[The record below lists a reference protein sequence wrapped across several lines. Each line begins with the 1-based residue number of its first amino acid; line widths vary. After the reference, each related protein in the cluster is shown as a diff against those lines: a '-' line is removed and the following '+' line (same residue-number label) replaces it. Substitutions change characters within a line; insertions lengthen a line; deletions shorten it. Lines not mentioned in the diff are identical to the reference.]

1 MANQIFKVKQQQFLN
16 LATAEEAEERFWEAV
31 QPQPLGE
38 ELVLL
43 EKAHG
48 RILACEVLARHNV
61 PYFDRSNFDGFALR
75 AEDTFG
81 AQETAPVLLKLNPEI
96 LASGVV
102 PQEDVAQGTATT
114 ISTGGVL
121 PRGADGVVMI
131 ENTFPLKKTA
141 SGENRIKVLK
151 PIVPNSGVSLA
162 GSDIGAGEVVLRI
175 GELLG
180 YRETGTLAAL
190 GEAKVKVW
198 KRPQVAVISTGD
210 ELIAPG
216 EKMEMGK
223 VYDSNSTVIAH
234 AVEELGC
241 EAVRFGI
248 VPDDEAQ
255 LEAVLRQALELD
267 FVLLS
272 GGTSKGEG
280 DLNYRV
286 FEKFND
292 PGVLVHGV
300 SLKPGK
306 PLCLAVLEGTP
317 AAILP
322 GFPTSSTFT
331 FSKFIAP
338 VLRKL
343 AGLAPERSVHVQAK
357 IPLRLNSDKGRTE
370 FNLVHLVRNEDGFS
384 AYSTGKGSGSITG
397 FARADGFMEI
407 SRNTEMLEAG
417 EETTIH
423 LLGASARPPD
433 LMIIGSHCVGLDFL
447 IGEMQKRGISCK
459 FLAVGSMGGVLAAQR
474 GECDLAGTHLLHE
487 TSDQYNRHL
496 LTAELHLHKGYRRSQ
511 GLLFRK
517 DDSRFSLIERN
528 FKETIQQL
536 MGDQN
541 VRMINRNLGSGTRV
555 LLDRLLSNQ
564 QPSGFFQEAKSHN
577 SVAAA
582 IAQKRADWGIAI
594 RSVAEDSGLGFSQM
608 QDEEY
613 DFIIPQKRL
622 NRPEVRQFINMLQE
636 PNIQT
641 QLNDLGLT
649 VSAPS

>member
-1 MANQIFKVKQQQFLN
+1 MKQQQFLN

-38 ELVLL
+38 ELVML
-43 EKAHG
+43 EDAHG
-48 RILACEVLARHNV
+48 RILACDIVARHNV

-81 AQETAPVLLKLNPEI
+81 AQETAPVLLTLNPEI
-96 LASGVV
+96 LACGVV
-102 PQEDVAQGTATT
+102 PQEDVAPGTATT

-131 ENTFPLKKTA
+131 ENTFPLKNA
-141 SGENRIKVLK
+141 EPAGNMIQVLK
-151 PIVPNSGVSLA
+151 PIVPNAGVSLA

-190 GEAKVKVW
+190 GEANVSVW
-198 KRPQVAVISTGD
+198 RRPKVAVISTGD

-216 EKMEMGK
+216 EQMEMGK

-248 VPDDEAQ
+248 VPDDETQ
-255 LEAVLRQALELD
+255 LETVLRNALALD

-286 FEKFND
+286 FEKFRN

-306 PLCLAVLEGTP
+306 PLCLAVLDGIP

-343 AGLAPERSVHVQAK
+343 AGLTPERSAHVQANV
-357 IPLRLNSDKGRTE
+357 PLRLNSDKGRTE

-384 AYSTGKGSGSITG
+384 AYSTGKDSGSITG

-407 SRNTEMLEAG
+407 PRTTEMLEAG

-423 LLGASARPPD
+423 LLGESTRPSD
-433 LMIIGSHCVGLDFL
+433 LIIIGSHCVGLDFL
-447 IGEMQKRGISCK
+447 LGEMQKRGVSCK
-459 FLAVGSMGGVLAAQR
+459 FLAVGSMGGILAAQR
-474 GECDLAGTHLLHE
+474 GECDLAGTHLLDVA
-487 TSDQYNRHL
+487 SNQYNSHL
-496 LTAELHLHKGYRRSQ
+496 LTAELALIKGYRRSQ

-517 DDSRFSLIERN
+517 DDSRFALVKQNIQ
-528 FKETIQQL
+528 ETIRQL
-536 MGDQN
+536 MENQN

-555 LLDRLLSNQ
+555 LLDRLLAGQ
-564 QPSGFFQEAKSHN
+564 RPSGFFQEAKSHN

-594 RSVAEDSGLGFSQM
+594 RSVAEDSGLDFFPM

-613 DFIIPQKRL
+613 DFIIPNKRL
-622 NRPEVRQFINMLQE
+622 NRPEVRQFINLLQE
-636 PNIQT
+636 ANIQS
-641 QLNDLGLT
+641 QLNKLGLST
-649 VSAPS
+649 DVPV

>member
-1 MANQIFKVKQQQFLN
+1 MKQQQFLN
-16 LATAEEAEERFWEAV
+16 LATAEEAEKIFWEAV

-38 ELVLL
+38 ELVML
-43 EKAHG
+43 EDAHG
-48 RILACEVLARHNV
+48 RILACDIVAQHNV

-81 AQETAPVLLKLNPEI
+81 AQETAPVLLTMNPEI
-96 LASGVV
+96 LACGVV
-102 PQEDVAQGTATT
+102 PQEDVAPGTATT

-131 ENTFPLKKTA
+131 ENTFPLKHA
-141 SGENRIKVLK
+141 EPAENMIQVLK
-151 PIVPNSGVSLA
+151 PIVPNAGVSLA

-175 GELLG
+175 GDLLG

-190 GEAKVKVW
+190 GEANVSVW
-198 KRPQVAVISTGD
+198 RRPKVAVISTGD

-216 EKMEMGK
+216 EQMEMGK

-255 LEAVLRQALELD
+255 LETVLRNALELD

-286 FEKFND
+286 FEKFRN

-306 PLCLAVLEGTP
+306 PLCLAVLDGIP

-343 AGLAPERSVHVQAK
+343 AGLTPERSAHVQAK
-357 IPLRLNSDKGRTE
+357 VPLRLNSDKGRTE
-370 FNLVHLVRNEDGFS
+370 FNLVHLVRNEDRFS

-407 SRNTEMLEAG
+407 PRNTEMLEAG
-417 EETTIH
+417 EDTTIH
-423 LLGASARPPD
+423 LLGESTRPSD

-447 IGEMQKRGISCK
+447 LGEMQKRGVSCK
-459 FLAVGSMGGVLAAQR
+459 FLTVGSMGGILAAQR
-474 GECDLAGTHLLHE
+474 GECDLAGTHLLDVA
-487 TSDQYNRHL
+487 SNQYNSHL
-496 LTAELHLHKGYRRSQ
+496 LTAELALIKGYRRSQ

-517 DDSRFSLIERN
+517 DDSRFALVKQNIQ
-528 FKETIQQL
+528 ETIRQL
-536 MGDQN
+536 MENQN

-555 LLDRLLSNQ
+555 LLDRLLAGQ
-564 QPSGFFQEAKSHN
+564 RPSGFFQEAKSHN

-582 IAQKRADWGIAI
+582 ITQKRADWGIAI
-594 RSVAEDSGLGFSQM
+594 RSVAEDSGLDFFPM

-613 DFIIPQKRL
+613 DFIIPNKRL
-622 NRPEVRQFINMLQE
+622 NRPEVRQFINLLQE
-636 PNIQT
+636 ANIQS
-641 QLNDLGLT
+641 QLNKLGLST
-649 VSAPS
+649 DVPV

>member
-1 MANQIFKVKQQQFLN
+1 MKQQQFLN

-38 ELVLL
+38 ELVML
-43 EKAHG
+43 EDAHG
-48 RILACEVLARHNV
+48 RILACDIVARHNV

-81 AQETAPVLLKLNPEI
+81 AQETAPVLLTLNPEI
-96 LASGVV
+96 LACGVV
-102 PQEDVAQGTATT
+102 PQEDIAPGTATT

-131 ENTFPLKKTA
+131 ENTFPFKNA
-141 SGENRIKVLK
+141 EPAENMIQVLK
-151 PIVPNSGVSLA
+151 PIVPNAGVSLA

-190 GEAKVKVW
+190 GEANVSVW
-198 KRPQVAVISTGD
+198 RRPKVAVISTGD

-216 EKMEMGK
+216 EQMEMGK

-255 LEAVLRQALELD
+255 LETVLRKALALD

-286 FEKFND
+286 FEKFRN

-306 PLCLAVLEGTP
+306 PLCLAVLDGIP

-343 AGLAPERSVHVQAK
+343 AGLTPERSAHVQANV
-357 IPLRLNSDKGRTE
+357 PLRLNSDKGRTE

-407 SRNTEMLEAG
+407 PRTTEMLEAG
-417 EETTIH
+417 EDTTIH
-423 LLGASARPPD
+423 LLGESTRPSD

-447 IGEMQKRGISCK
+447 LGEMQKRGVSCK
-459 FLAVGSMGGVLAAQR
+459 FLAVGSMGGILAAQR
-474 GECDLAGTHLLHE
+474 GECDLAGTHLLDE
-487 TSDQYNRHL
+487 ASNQYNSHL
-496 LTAELHLHKGYRRSQ
+496 LTVELALIKGYRRSQ

-517 DDSRFSLIERN
+517 DDSRFALVKQN
-528 FKETIQQL
+528 FQETIRQL
-536 MGDQN
+536 MEDQN

-555 LLDRLLSNQ
+555 LLDRLLAGQ
-564 QPSGFFQEAKSHN
+564 RPSGFFQEAKSHN

-582 IAQKRADWGIAI
+582 ITHKRADWGIAI
-594 RSVAEDSGLGFSQM
+594 RSVAEDSGLDFFPM

-613 DFIIPQKRL
+613 DFIIPNKRL
-622 NRPEVRQFINMLQE
+622 KRQEVRQFINLLQE
-636 PNIQT
+636 ANIQT
-641 QLNDLGLT
+641 QLNKLGLST
-649 VSAPS
+649 DAPV

>member
-1 MANQIFKVKQQQFLN
+1 MKQQQFLN

-31 QPQPLGE
+31 KPQPLGE
-38 ELVLL
+38 ELVML
-43 EKAHG
+43 EDAHG
-48 RILACEVLARHNV
+48 RILACDIVARHNV

-81 AQETAPVLLKLNPEI
+81 AQETAPILLTLNPEI
-96 LASGVV
+96 LACGVV
-102 PQEDVAQGTATT
+102 PQEDVAPGTATT

-131 ENTFPLKKTA
+131 ENTFPFKNA
-141 SGENRIKVLK
+141 EPAENMIQVLK
-151 PIVPNSGVSLA
+151 PIVPNAGVSLA

-190 GEAKVKVW
+190 GEANVSVW
-198 KRPQVAVISTGD
+198 RRPKVAVISTGD

-216 EKMEMGK
+216 EQMEMGK

-255 LEAVLRQALELD
+255 LETVLRKALALD

-286 FEKFND
+286 FEKFRN

-306 PLCLAVLEGTP
+306 PLCLAVLDGIP

-343 AGLAPERSVHVQAK
+343 AGLTPERSAHVQANV
-357 IPLRLNSDKGRTE
+357 PLRLNSDKGRTE

-407 SRNTEMLEAG
+407 PRTTEMLEAG
-417 EETTIH
+417 EDTTIH
-423 LLGASARPPD
+423 LLGESTRPSD

-447 IGEMQKRGISCK
+447 LGEMQKRGVSCK
-459 FLAVGSMGGVLAAQR
+459 FLAVGSMGGILAAQR
-474 GECDLAGTHLLHE
+474 GECDLAGTHLLDE
-487 TSDQYNRHL
+487 ASNQYNSHL
-496 LTAELHLHKGYRRSQ
+496 LTAELALIKGYRRSQ

-517 DDSRFSLIERN
+517 DDSRFALVKQN
-528 FKETIQQL
+528 FQETIRQL
-536 MGDQN
+536 MEDKN

-555 LLDRLLSNQ
+555 LLDRLLAGQ
-564 QPSGFFQEAKSHN
+564 RPSGFFQEAKSHN

-594 RSVAEDSGLGFSQM
+594 RSVAEDSGLDFFPM

-613 DFIIPQKRL
+613 DFIIPNKRL
-622 NRPEVRQFINMLQE
+622 NRPEVRQFINLLQE
-636 PNIQT
+636 ANIQT
-641 QLNDLGLT
+641 QLNKLGLST
-649 VSAPS
+649 DAPV

>member
-1 MANQIFKVKQQQFLN
+1 MKQQQFLN
-16 LATAEEAEERFWEAV
+16 LVTAEEAEERFWEAV

-38 ELVLL
+38 ELVML
-43 EKAHG
+43 EDAHG
-48 RILACEVLARHNV
+48 RILACDIVARHNV

-81 AQETAPVLLKLNPEI
+81 AQETAPVLLTLNPEI
-96 LASGVV
+96 LACGVV
-102 PQEDVAQGTATT
+102 PQEDVAPGTATT

-131 ENTFPLKKTA
+131 ENTFPLKHA
-141 SGENRIKVLK
+141 ESAENMIQVLK
-151 PIVPNSGVSLA
+151 PIVPNAGVSLA

-190 GEAKVKVW
+190 GEANVSVW
-198 KRPQVAVISTGD
+198 RRPKVAVISTGD

-216 EKMEMGK
+216 EQMEMGK

-248 VPDDEAQ
+248 IPDDEAQ
-255 LEAVLRQALELD
+255 LEIVLRNALELD

-286 FEKFND
+286 FEKFRN

-306 PLCLAVLEGTP
+306 PLCLAVLDGIP

-343 AGLAPERSVHVQAK
+343 AGLTPERSAHVQANV
-357 IPLRLNSDKGRTE
+357 PLRLNSDKGRTE

-407 SRNTEMLEAG
+407 PRTTEMLEAG
-417 EETTIH
+417 EDTTIH
-423 LLGASARPPD
+423 LLGESTRPSD

-447 IGEMQKRGISCK
+447 LGEMQKRGVSCK
-459 FLAVGSMGGVLAAQR
+459 FLAVGSMGGILAAQR
-474 GECDLAGTHLLHE
+474 GECDLAGTHLLDVA
-487 TSDQYNRHL
+487 SNQYNSHL
-496 LTAELHLHKGYRRSQ
+496 LTAELALIKGYRRSQ

-517 DDSRFSLIERN
+517 DDSRFALVKQNIQ
-528 FKETIQQL
+528 ETIRQL
-536 MGDQN
+536 MENQN

-555 LLDRLLSNQ
+555 LLDRLLAGQ
-564 QPSGFFQEAKSHN
+564 RPSGFFQEAKSHN

-594 RSVAEDSGLGFSQM
+594 RSVAEDSGLDFFPM

-613 DFIIPQKRL
+613 DFIIPNKRL
-622 NRPEVRQFINMLQE
+622 NRPEVRQFINLLQE
-636 PNIQT
+636 ANIQS
-641 QLNDLGLT
+641 QLNKLGLST
-649 VSAPS
+649 DVPV

>member
-1 MANQIFKVKQQQFLN
+1 MKQQQFLN

-38 ELVLL
+38 ELVML
-43 EKAHG
+43 EDAHG
-48 RILACEVLARHNV
+48 RILACDIVARHNV

-81 AQETAPVLLKLNPEI
+81 AQETAPILLTLNPEI
-96 LASGVV
+96 LACGVV
-102 PQEDVAQGTATT
+102 PQEDIAPGTATT

-131 ENTFPLKKTA
+131 ENTFPFKNA
-141 SGENRIKVLK
+141 EPAENMIQVLK
-151 PIVPNSGVSLA
+151 PIVPNAGVSLA

-190 GEAKVKVW
+190 GEANVSVW
-198 KRPQVAVISTGD
+198 RRPKVAVISTGD

-216 EKMEMGK
+216 EQMEMGK

-255 LEAVLRQALELD
+255 LETVLRKALALD

-286 FEKFND
+286 FEKFRN

-306 PLCLAVLEGTP
+306 PLCLAVLDGIP

-343 AGLAPERSVHVQAK
+343 AGLTPERSAHVQANV
-357 IPLRLNSDKGRTE
+357 PLRLNSDKGRTE

-407 SRNTEMLEAG
+407 PRTTEMLEAG
-417 EETTIH
+417 EDTTIH
-423 LLGASARPPD
+423 LLGESTRPSD

-447 IGEMQKRGISCK
+447 LGEMQKRGVSCK
-459 FLAVGSMGGVLAAQR
+459 FLAVGSMGGILAAQR
-474 GECDLAGTHLLHE
+474 GECDLAGTHLLDE
-487 TSDQYNRHL
+487 ASNQYNSHL
-496 LTAELHLHKGYRRSQ
+496 LTAELALIKGYRRSQ

-517 DDSRFSLIERN
+517 DDSRFALVKQN
-528 FKETIQQL
+528 FQETIRQL
-536 MGDQN
+536 MEDKN
-541 VRMINRNLGSGTRV
+541 VRMINRNLGSGTRI
-555 LLDRLLSNQ
+555 LLDRLLAGQ
-564 QPSGFFQEAKSHN
+564 RPSGFFQEAKSHN

-582 IAQKRADWGIAI
+582 ITHKRADWGIAI
-594 RSVAEDSGLGFSQM
+594 RSVAEDSGLDFFPM

-613 DFIIPQKRL
+613 DFIIPNKRL
-622 NRPEVRQFINMLQE
+622 KRQEVRQFINLLQE
-636 PNIQT
+636 ANIQT
-641 QLNDLGLT
+641 QLNKLGLST
-649 VSAPS
+649 DAPV

>member
-1 MANQIFKVKQQQFLN
+1 MKQQQFLN
-16 LATAEEAEERFWEAV
+16 LATAEEAEKRFWEAV

-38 ELVLL
+38 ELVML
-43 EKAHG
+43 EDAHG
-48 RILACEVLARHNV
+48 RILACDIVARHNV

-81 AQETAPVLLKLNPEI
+81 AQETAPVLLTLNPEI
-96 LASGVV
+96 LACGVV
-102 PQEDVAQGTATT
+102 PQEDVAPGTATT

-131 ENTFPLKKTA
+131 ENTFPLKHA
-141 SGENRIKVLK
+141 EPAENMIQVLK
-151 PIVPNSGVSLA
+151 PIVPNAGVSLA

-190 GEAKVKVW
+190 GEANVSVW
-198 KRPQVAVISTGD
+198 RRPKVAVISTGD

-216 EKMEMGK
+216 EQMEMGK

-255 LEAVLRQALELD
+255 LETVLRNALELD

-286 FEKFND
+286 FEKFRN

-306 PLCLAVLEGTP
+306 PLCLAVLDGIP

-322 GFPTSSTFT
+322 GFPTSSSFT

-343 AGLAPERSVHVQAK
+343 AGLTPERSAHVQANV
-357 IPLRLNSDKGRTE
+357 PLRLNSDKGRTE

-407 SRNTEMLEAG
+407 PRTTEMLEAG
-417 EETTIH
+417 EDTTIH
-423 LLGASARPPD
+423 LLGESTRPSD

-447 IGEMQKRGISCK
+447 LGEMQKRGVSCK
-459 FLAVGSMGGVLAAQR
+459 FLAVGSMGGILAAQR
-474 GECDLAGTHLLHE
+474 GECDLAGTHLLDVA
-487 TSDQYNRHL
+487 SNQYNSHL
-496 LTAELHLHKGYRRSQ
+496 LTAELALIKGYRRSQ

-517 DDSRFSLIERN
+517 DDSRFALVKQNIQ
-528 FKETIQQL
+528 ETIRQL
-536 MGDQN
+536 MENQN

-555 LLDRLLSNQ
+555 LLDRLLAGQ
-564 QPSGFFQEAKSHN
+564 RPSGFFQEAKSHN

-594 RSVAEDSGLGFSQM
+594 RSVAEDSGLDFFPM

-613 DFIIPQKRL
+613 DFIIPNKRL
-622 NRPEVRQFINMLQE
+622 NRPEVRQFINLLQE
-636 PNIQT
+636 ANIQS
-641 QLNDLGLT
+641 QLNKLGLST
-649 VSAPS
+649 DVLV

>member
-1 MANQIFKVKQQQFLN
+1 MKQQQFLN

-38 ELVLL
+38 ELVML
-43 EKAHG
+43 EDAHG
-48 RILACEVLARHNV
+48 RILACDIVARHNV

-81 AQETAPVLLKLNPEI
+81 AQETAPVLLTLNPEI
-96 LASGVV
+96 LACGVV
-102 PQEDVAQGTATT
+102 PQEDVAPGTATT

-131 ENTFPLKKTA
+131 ENTFPLKNA
-141 SGENRIKVLK
+141 EPAGNMIQVLK
-151 PIVPNSGVSLA
+151 PIVPNAGVSLA

-190 GEAKVKVW
+190 GEANVSVW
-198 KRPQVAVISTGD
+198 RRPKVAVISTGD

-216 EKMEMGK
+216 EQMEMGK

-255 LEAVLRQALELD
+255 LETVLQNALALD

-286 FEKFND
+286 FEKFRN

-306 PLCLAVLEGTP
+306 PLCLAVLDGIP

-343 AGLAPERSVHVQAK
+343 AGLTPERSAHVQANV
-357 IPLRLNSDKGRTE
+357 PLRLNSDKGRTE

-407 SRNTEMLEAG
+407 PRTTEMLEAG

-423 LLGASARPPD
+423 LLGESTRPSD
-433 LMIIGSHCVGLDFL
+433 LIIIGSHCVGLDFL
-447 IGEMQKRGISCK
+447 LGEMQKRGVSCK
-459 FLAVGSMGGVLAAQR
+459 FLAVGSMGGILAAQR
-474 GECDLAGTHLLHE
+474 GECDLAGTHLLDVA
-487 TSDQYNRHL
+487 SNQYNSHL
-496 LTAELHLHKGYRRSQ
+496 LTAELALIKGYRRSQ

-517 DDSRFSLIERN
+517 DDSRFALVKQNIQ
-528 FKETIQQL
+528 ETIRQL
-536 MGDQN
+536 MENQN

-555 LLDRLLSNQ
+555 LLDRLLAGQ
-564 QPSGFFQEAKSHN
+564 RPSGFFQEAKSHN

-594 RSVAEDSGLGFSQM
+594 RSVAEDSGLDFFPM

-613 DFIIPQKRL
+613 DFIIPNKRL
-622 NRPEVRQFINMLQE
+622 NRPEVRQFINLLQE
-636 PNIQT
+636 ANIQS
-641 QLNDLGLT
+641 QLNKLGLST
-649 VSAPS
+649 DVPV

>member
-1 MANQIFKVKQQQFLN
+1 MKQQQFLN

-38 ELVLL
+38 ELVML
-43 EKAHG
+43 EDAHG
-48 RILACEVLARHNV
+48 RILACDIVARHNV

-81 AQETAPVLLKLNPEI
+81 AQETAPVLLTLNPEI
-96 LASGVV
+96 LACGVV
-102 PQEDVAQGTATT
+102 PQEDVAPGTATT

-131 ENTFPLKKTA
+131 ENTFPLKNA
-141 SGENRIKVLK
+141 EPAGNMIQVLK
-151 PIVPNSGVSLA
+151 PIVPNAGVSLA

-190 GEAKVKVW
+190 GEANVSVW
-198 KRPQVAVISTGD
+198 RRPKVAVISTGD

-216 EKMEMGK
+216 EQMEMGK

-255 LEAVLRQALELD
+255 LETVLRNALALD

-286 FEKFND
+286 FEKFRS

-306 PLCLAVLEGTP
+306 PLCLAVLDGIP

-343 AGLAPERSVHVQAK
+343 AGLTPERSAHVQANV
-357 IPLRLNSDKGRTE
+357 PLRLNSDKGRTE

-407 SRNTEMLEAG
+407 PRTTEMLEAG

-423 LLGASARPPD
+423 LLGESTRPSD
-433 LMIIGSHCVGLDFL
+433 LIIIGSHCVGLDFL
-447 IGEMQKRGISCK
+447 LGEMQKRGVSCK
-459 FLAVGSMGGVLAAQR
+459 FLAVGSMGGILAAQR
-474 GECDLAGTHLLHE
+474 GECDLAGTHLLDVA
-487 TSDQYNRHL
+487 SNQYNSHL
-496 LTAELHLHKGYRRSQ
+496 LTAELALIKGYRRSQ

-517 DDSRFSLIERN
+517 DDSRFALVKQNIQ
-528 FKETIQQL
+528 ETIRQL
-536 MGDQN
+536 MENQN

-555 LLDRLLSNQ
+555 LLDRLLAGQ
-564 QPSGFFQEAKSHN
+564 RPSGFFQEAKSHN

-594 RSVAEDSGLGFSQM
+594 RSVAEDSGLDFFPM

-613 DFIIPQKRL
+613 DFIIPNKRL
-622 NRPEVRQFINMLQE
+622 NRPEVRQFINLLQE
-636 PNIQT
+636 ANIQS
-641 QLNDLGLT
+641 QLNKLGLST
-649 VSAPS
+649 DVPV

>member
-1 MANQIFKVKQQQFLN
+1 MKQQQFLN
-16 LATAEEAEERFWEAV
+16 LATAEEAEKIFWEAV

-38 ELVLL
+38 ELVML
-43 EKAHG
+43 EDAHG
-48 RILACEVLARHNV
+48 RILACDIVAQHNV

-81 AQETAPVLLKLNPEI
+81 AQETAPVLLTMNPEI
-96 LASGVV
+96 LACGVV
-102 PQEDVAQGTATT
+102 PQEDVAPGTATT

-131 ENTFPLKKTA
+131 ENTFPLKHA
-141 SGENRIKVLK
+141 EPAENMIQVLK
-151 PIVPNSGVSLA
+151 PIVPNAGVSLA

-175 GELLG
+175 GDLLG

-190 GEAKVKVW
+190 GEANVSVW
-198 KRPQVAVISTGD
+198 RRPKVAVISTGD

-216 EKMEMGK
+216 EQMEMGK

-255 LEAVLRQALELD
+255 LETVLRNALELD

-286 FEKFND
+286 FEKFRN

-306 PLCLAVLEGTP
+306 PLCLAVLDGIP

-343 AGLAPERSVHVQAK
+343 AGLTPERSAHVQANV
-357 IPLRLNSDKGRTE
+357 PLRLNSDKGRTE
-370 FNLVHLVRNEDGFS
+370 FNLVHLVRNEDRFS

-407 SRNTEMLEAG
+407 PRNTEMLEAG

-423 LLGASARPPD
+423 LLGESARPPD

-447 IGEMQKRGISCK
+447 LGEMQKRGVSCK

-474 GECDLAGTHLLHE
+474 GECDLAGTHLLDE
-487 TSDQYNRHL
+487 ASNQYNKHL
-496 LTAELHLHKGYRRSQ
+496 LTAELDLIKGYRRSQ

-517 DDSRFSLIERN
+517 DDSRFALIKQN
-528 FKETIQQL
+528 FEGTIRQL
-536 MGDQN
+536 MEDQN
-541 VRMINRNLGSGTRV
+541 VRMINRNLGSGTRI
-555 LLDRLLSNQ
+555 LLDRLLAGQ
-564 QPSGFFQEAKSHN
+564 RPSGFFQEAKSHN

-594 RSVAEDSGLGFSQM
+594 HSVAEDSGLDFFQM

-613 DFIIPQKRL
+613 DFIIPNKRL
-622 NRPEVRQFINMLQE
+622 KRPEVRQFLNLLQE
-636 PNIQT
+636 ANIQS
-641 QLNDLGLT
+641 QLNKLGLST
-649 VSAPS
+649 DVPV

>member
-1 MANQIFKVKQQQFLN
+1 MKQQQFLN
-16 LATAEEAEERFWEAV
+16 LVSAEEAEDRFWKAV

-38 ELVLL
+38 EMVLL
-43 EKAHG
+43 DDAHG
-48 RILACEVLARHNV
+48 RILAGDVVARHNV

-96 LASGVV
+96 LACGVV
-102 PQEDVAQGTATT
+102 PQQDVAPGTATT

-121 PRGADGVVMI
+121 PRGADGVMMI
-131 ENTFPLKKTA
+131 ENTFPA
-141 SGENRIKVLK
+141 NNAESGTNMIQVLK
-151 PIVPNSGVSLA
+151 PIAPNAGVSLA

-175 GELLG
+175 GEHLG

-190 GEAKVKVW
+190 GEAEVKVW
-198 KRPQVAVISTGD
+198 KRPKVAVISTGN

-216 EKMEMGK
+216 EQMEMGK

-241 EAVRFGI
+241 EAIRFGI
-248 VPDDEAQ
+248 VPDEEAQ
-255 LEAVLRQALELD
+255 LESVLRIALALD

-286 FEKFND
+286 FEKFRN
-292 PGVLVHGV
+292 PGILVHGV

-306 PLCLAVLEGTP
+306 PLCLAVLEDTP

-338 VLRKL
+338 ILRKL
-343 AGLAPERSVHVQAK
+343 AGLAPERSSQVKAK
-357 IPLRLNSDKGRTE
+357 VPLRLNSDKGRTE

-407 SRNTEMLEAG
+407 PRNTEMLEAG

-423 LLGASARPPD
+423 LLGESARPPD

-447 IGEMQKRGISCK
+447 IGEMQKLGVSCK
-459 FLAVGSMGGVLAAQR
+459 FLAVGSLGGVLAAQR
-474 GECDLAGTHLLHE
+474 GECDLAGTHLLDE
-487 TSDQYNRHL
+487 ASNQYNRHL
-496 LTAELHLHKGYRRSQ
+496 LTPELDLIKGYRRSQ

-517 DDSRFSLIERN
+517 DDSRFALVKQN
-528 FKETIQQL
+528 FEETIRQL
-536 MGDQN
+536 MEDKN

-555 LLDRLLSNQ
+555 LLDRLLLEQ
-564 QPSGFFQEAKSHN
+564 RPSGFFQEAKSHN

-594 RSVAEDSGLGFSQM
+594 HSVAEDSGLAFFPM

-622 NRPEVRQFINMLQE
+622 KRTEVRQFLNLLQQ
-636 PNIQT
+636 PNIQL
-641 QLNDLGLT
+641 QLNKLGLT
-649 VSAPS
+649 VDALNKKS

>member
-1 MANQIFKVKQQQFLN
+1 MKQQQFLN
-16 LATAEEAEERFWEAV
+16 LASAEEAEERFWKAV

-43 EKAHG
+43 ENAHG
-48 RILACEVLARHNV
+48 RILACDVLARHNV
-61 PYFDRSNFDGFALR
+61 PYFDRSNFDGIALR

-81 AQETAPVLLKLNPEI
+81 AQETAPVLLTLNPEI
-96 LASGVV
+96 LSCGVV
-102 PQEDVAQGTATT
+102 PQEELAPGTATT

-121 PRGADGVVMI
+121 PRGADGIVMI
-131 ENTFPLKKTA
+131 ENTFPDEKTD
-141 SGENRIKVLK
+141 SGKNLIQVLK
-151 PIVPNSGVSLA
+151 PIVPNAGVSLA

-175 GELLG
+175 GDRLG

-190 GEAKVKVW
+190 GEAKVSVW
-198 KRPQVAVISTGD
+198 RRPKVAVISTGD

-216 EKMEMGK
+216 EQMEMGK

-241 EAVRFGI
+241 EPIRFGI
-248 VPDDEAQ
+248 VPDDETQ

-280 DLNYRV
+280 DLNYHV
-286 FEKFND
+286 FEKFHN

-322 GFPTSSTFT
+322 GFPTSATFT

-338 VLRKL
+338 VLRAM
-343 AGLAPERSVHVQAK
+343 AGLAPERGAQVQAK

-370 FNLVHLVRNEDGFS
+370 FNLVHLLRNEDGFS

-407 SRNTEMLEAG
+407 PRNTEMLEAG

-423 LLGASARPPD
+423 LLGESARPPD

-447 IGEMQKRGISCK
+447 IGEMQKRGVSCK

-474 GECDLAGTHLLHE
+474 GECDLAGTHLLDE
-487 TSDQYNRHL
+487 DSNQYNRHL
-496 LTAELHLHKGYRRSQ
+496 LTPELHLHKGYRRSQ

-517 DDSRFSLIERN
+517 DDSRFAVVEQN
-528 FKETIQQL
+528 FEEAIPQIIDDPEL
-536 MGDQN
+536 
-541 VRMINRNLGSGTRV
+541 RIINRNRGSGTRV
-555 LLDRLLSNQ
+555 LLDRLLADQ
-564 QPSGFFQEAKSHN
+564 RPLGFFQEAKSHN

-594 RSVAEDSGLGFSQM
+594 RSVAEDSGLAFFPL

-613 DFIIPQKRL
+613 DFIIPNKRL
-622 NRPEVRQFINMLQE
+622 KRPEVTLFLNLLQE

-641 QLNDLGLT
+641 ELNKLGLT
-649 VSAPS
+649 VDAPNKKN

>member
-1 MANQIFKVKQQQFLN
+1 MKQQQFLN

-38 ELVLL
+38 ELVML
-43 EKAHG
+43 EDAHG
-48 RILACEVLARHNV
+48 RILACDIVARHNV

-81 AQETAPVLLKLNPEI
+81 AQETAPVLLTLNPEI
-96 LASGVV
+96 LACGVV
-102 PQEDVAQGTATT
+102 PQEDVAPGTATT

-131 ENTFPLKKTA
+131 ENTFPLKNA
-141 SGENRIKVLK
+141 EPAENMIQVLK
-151 PIVPNSGVSLA
+151 PIVPNAGVSLA

-190 GEAKVKVW
+190 GEANVSVW
-198 KRPQVAVISTGD
+198 RRPKVAVISTGD

-216 EKMEMGK
+216 EQMEMGK

-255 LEAVLRQALELD
+255 LETVLRNALALD

-286 FEKFND
+286 FEKFRS

-306 PLCLAVLEGTP
+306 PLCLAVLDGIP

-343 AGLAPERSVHVQAK
+343 AGLTPERSAHVQANV
-357 IPLRLNSDKGRTE
+357 PLRLNSDKGRTE

-407 SRNTEMLEAG
+407 PRTTEMLEAG

-423 LLGASARPPD
+423 LLGESTRPSD
-433 LMIIGSHCVGLDFL
+433 LIIIGSHCVGLDFL
-447 IGEMQKRGISCK
+447 LGEMQKRGVSCK
-459 FLAVGSMGGVLAAQR
+459 FLAVGSMGGILAAQR
-474 GECDLAGTHLLHE
+474 GECDLAGTHLLDVA
-487 TSDQYNRHL
+487 SNQYNSHL
-496 LTAELHLHKGYRRSQ
+496 LTAELALIKGYRRSQ

-517 DDSRFSLIERN
+517 DDSRFALVKQNIQ
-528 FKETIQQL
+528 ETIRQL
-536 MGDQN
+536 MENQN

-555 LLDRLLSNQ
+555 LLDRLLAGQ
-564 QPSGFFQEAKSHN
+564 RPSGFFQEAKSHN

-594 RSVAEDSGLGFSQM
+594 RSVAEDSGLDFFPM

-613 DFIIPQKRL
+613 DFIIPNKRL
-622 NRPEVRQFINMLQE
+622 NRPEVRQFINLLKE
-636 PNIQT
+636 ANIQS
-641 QLNDLGLT
+641 QLNKLGLST
-649 VSAPS
+649 DVPV

>member
-1 MANQIFKVKQQQFLN
+1 MKQQQFLN
-16 LATAEEAEERFWEAV
+16 LVTAEEAEERFWEAV
-31 QPQPLGE
+31 QPQPLGY
-38 ELVLL
+38 ELVML
-43 EKAHG
+43 EDAHG
-48 RILACEVLARHNV
+48 RILACDIVARHNV

-75 AEDTFG
+75 VEDTFG
-81 AQETAPVLLKLNPEI
+81 AQETAPVLLTLNPEI
-96 LASGVV
+96 LACGVV
-102 PQEDVAQGTATT
+102 PQEDVTPGTATT

-131 ENTFPLKKTA
+131 ENTFPLKNA
-141 SGENRIKVLK
+141 EPAENMIQVLK
-151 PIVPNSGVSLA
+151 PIVPNAGVSLA

-190 GEAKVKVW
+190 GEANVSVW
-198 KRPQVAVISTGD
+198 RRPKVAVISTGD

-216 EKMEMGK
+216 EQMEMGK

-255 LEAVLRQALELD
+255 LETVLRNALELD

-286 FEKFND
+286 FEKFHN

-306 PLCLAVLEGTP
+306 PLCLAVLDGIP

-343 AGLAPERSVHVQAK
+343 AGLTPERSAHVQANV
-357 IPLRLNSDKGRTE
+357 PLRLNSDKGRTE

-407 SRNTEMLEAG
+407 PRTTEMLEAG
-417 EETTIH
+417 EDTTIH
-423 LLGASARPPD
+423 LLGESTRPSD
-433 LMIIGSHCVGLDFL
+433 LIIIGSHCVGLDFL
-447 IGEMQKRGISCK
+447 LGEMQKRGVSCK
-459 FLAVGSMGGVLAAQR
+459 FLAVGSMGGILAAQR
-474 GECDLAGTHLLHE
+474 GECDLAGTHLLDVA
-487 TSDQYNRHL
+487 SNQYNSHL
-496 LTAELHLHKGYRRSQ
+496 LTAELALIKGYRRSQ

-517 DDSRFSLIERN
+517 DDSRFALVKQNIQ
-528 FKETIQQL
+528 ETIRQL
-536 MGDQN
+536 MENQN

-555 LLDRLLSNQ
+555 LLDRLLAGQ
-564 QPSGFFQEAKSHN
+564 RPSGFFQEAKSHN

-582 IAQKRADWGIAI
+582 IAQKRADWGVAI
-594 RSVAEDSGLGFSQM
+594 RSVAEDSGLDFFPM
-608 QDEEY
+608 QYEEY
-613 DFIIPQKRL
+613 DFIIPNKRL
-622 NRPEVRQFINMLQE
+622 NRPEVRQFINLLQE
-636 PNIQT
+636 ANIQS
-641 QLNDLGLT
+641 QLNKLGLST
-649 VSAPS
+649 DVPV

>member
-1 MANQIFKVKQQQFLN
+1 MKQQQFLN

-31 QPQPLGE
+31 KPQPLGE
-38 ELVLL
+38 ELVML
-43 EKAHG
+43 EDAHG
-48 RILACEVLARHNV
+48 RILACDIVARHNV

-81 AQETAPVLLKLNPEI
+81 AQETAPILLTLNPEI
-96 LASGVV
+96 LACGVV
-102 PQEDVAQGTATT
+102 PQEDVAPGTATT

-131 ENTFPLKKTA
+131 ENTFPFKNA
-141 SGENRIKVLK
+141 EPAENMIQVLK
-151 PIVPNSGVSLA
+151 PIVPNAGVSLA

-190 GEAKVKVW
+190 GEANVSVW
-198 KRPQVAVISTGD
+198 RRPKVAVISTGD

-216 EKMEMGK
+216 EQMEMGK

-255 LEAVLRQALELD
+255 LETVLRKALALD

-286 FEKFND
+286 FEKFRN

-306 PLCLAVLEGTP
+306 PLCLAVLDGIP

-343 AGLAPERSVHVQAK
+343 AGLTPERSAHVQANV
-357 IPLRLNSDKGRTE
+357 PLRLNSDKGRTE

-407 SRNTEMLEAG
+407 PRTTEMLEAG
-417 EETTIH
+417 EDTTIH
-423 LLGASARPPD
+423 LLGESTRPSD

-447 IGEMQKRGISCK
+447 LGEMQKRGVSCK
-459 FLAVGSMGGVLAAQR
+459 FLAVGSMGGILAAQR
-474 GECDLAGTHLLHE
+474 GECDLAGTHLLDVA
-487 TSDQYNRHL
+487 SNQYNSHL
-496 LTAELHLHKGYRRSQ
+496 LTEELALIKGYRRSQ

-517 DDSRFSLIERN
+517 DDSRFALVKQN
-528 FKETIQQL
+528 FQETIRQL
-536 MGDQN
+536 MEDQN

-555 LLDRLLSNQ
+555 LLDRLLAGQ
-564 QPSGFFQEAKSHN
+564 RPSGFFQEAKSHN

-582 IAQKRADWGIAI
+582 ITHKRADWGIAI
-594 RSVAEDSGLGFSQM
+594 RSVAEDSGLDFFPM

-613 DFIIPQKRL
+613 DFIIPNKRL
-622 NRPEVRQFINMLQE
+622 KRQEVRQFINLLQE
-636 PNIQT
+636 ANIQT
-641 QLNDLGLT
+641 QLNKLGLST
-649 VSAPS
+649 DAPV

>member
-1 MANQIFKVKQQQFLN
+1 MKQQQFLN

-31 QPQPLGE
+31 KPQPLGE
-38 ELVLL
+38 ELVML
-43 EKAHG
+43 EDAHG
-48 RILACEVLARHNV
+48 RILACDIVARHNV

-81 AQETAPVLLKLNPEI
+81 AQETAPILLTLNPEI
-96 LASGVV
+96 LACGVV
-102 PQEDVAQGTATT
+102 PQEDVAPGTATT

-131 ENTFPLKKTA
+131 ENTFPFKNA
-141 SGENRIKVLK
+141 EPAENMIQVLK
-151 PIVPNSGVSLA
+151 PIVPNAGVSLA

-190 GEAKVKVW
+190 GEANVSVW
-198 KRPQVAVISTGD
+198 RRPKVAVISTGD

-216 EKMEMGK
+216 EQMEMGK

-255 LEAVLRQALELD
+255 LETVLRKALALD

-286 FEKFND
+286 FEKFRN

-306 PLCLAVLEGTP
+306 PLCLAVLDGIP

-343 AGLAPERSVHVQAK
+343 AGLTPERSAHVQANV
-357 IPLRLNSDKGRTE
+357 PLRLNSDKGRTE

-407 SRNTEMLEAG
+407 PRTTEMLEAG
-417 EETTIH
+417 EDTTIH
-423 LLGASARPPD
+423 LLGESTRPSD

-447 IGEMQKRGISCK
+447 LGEMQKRGVSCK
-459 FLAVGSMGGVLAAQR
+459 FLAVGSMGGILAAQR
-474 GECDLAGTHLLHE
+474 GECDLAGTHLLDE
-487 TSDQYNRHL
+487 ASNQYNSHL
-496 LTAELHLHKGYRRSQ
+496 LTVELALIKGYRRSQ

-517 DDSRFSLIERN
+517 DDSRFALVKQN
-528 FKETIQQL
+528 FQETIRQL
-536 MGDQN
+536 MEDKN
-541 VRMINRNLGSGTRV
+541 VRMINRNLGSGTRI
-555 LLDRLLSNQ
+555 LLDRLLAGQ
-564 QPSGFFQEAKSHN
+564 RPSGFFQEAKSHN

-582 IAQKRADWGIAI
+582 ITHKRADWGIAI
-594 RSVAEDSGLGFSQM
+594 RSVAEDSGLDFFPM

-613 DFIIPQKRL
+613 DFIIPNKRL
-622 NRPEVRQFINMLQE
+622 KRQEVRQFINLLQE
-636 PNIQT
+636 ANIQT
-641 QLNDLGLT
+641 QLNKLGLST
-649 VSAPS
+649 DAPV

>member
-1 MANQIFKVKQQQFLN
+1 MKQHQFLN
-16 LATAEEAEERFWEAV
+16 LVTAEEAEERFWEAV
-31 QPQPLGE
+31 QPQPLGD
-38 ELVLL
+38 ELVML
-43 EKAHG
+43 EDAHG
-48 RILACEVLARHNV
+48 RILACDIVARHNV

-81 AQETAPVLLKLNPEI
+81 AQETAPVLLTLNPEI
-96 LASGVV
+96 LACGLV
-102 PQEDVAQGTATT
+102 PQEDVAPGTATT

-131 ENTFPLKKTA
+131 ENTFPLKHA
-141 SGENRIKVLK
+141 ESAENMIQVLK
-151 PIVPNSGVSLA
+151 PIVPNAGVSLA

-190 GEAKVKVW
+190 GEANVSVW
-198 KRPQVAVISTGD
+198 RRPKVAVISTGD

-216 EKMEMGK
+216 EQIEMGK

-255 LEAVLRQALELD
+255 LETVLRNALALD

-286 FEKFND
+286 FEKFRN

-306 PLCLAVLEGTP
+306 PLCLAVLDGIP

-343 AGLAPERSVHVQAK
+343 AGLTPERSAHVQANV
-357 IPLRLNSDKGRTE
+357 PLRLNSDKGRTE
-370 FNLVHLVRNEDGFS
+370 FNLVHLVRNENGFS

-407 SRNTEMLEAG
+407 PRTTEMLEAG
-417 EETTIH
+417 EDTTIH
-423 LLGASARPPD
+423 LLGESTRPSD

-447 IGEMQKRGISCK
+447 LGEMQKRGVSCK
-459 FLAVGSMGGVLAAQR
+459 FLAVGSMGGILAAQR
-474 GECDLAGTHLLHE
+474 GECDLAGTHLLDVA
-487 TSDQYNRHL
+487 SNQYNSHL
-496 LTAELHLHKGYRRSQ
+496 LTAELALIKGYRRSQ

-517 DDSRFSLIERN
+517 DDSRFALVKQNIQ
-528 FKETIQQL
+528 ETIRQL
-536 MGDQN
+536 MENQN

-555 LLDRLLSNQ
+555 LLDRLLAGQ
-564 QPSGFFQEAKSHN
+564 RPSGFFQEAKSHN

-594 RSVAEDSGLGFSQM
+594 RSVAEDSGLDFFPM

-613 DFIIPQKRL
+613 DFIIPNKRL
-622 NRPEVRQFINMLQE
+622 NRPEVRQFINLLQE
-636 PNIQT
+636 ANIQS
-641 QLNDLGLT
+641 QLNKLGLST
-649 VSAPS
+649 DVPVKKS

>member
-1 MANQIFKVKQQQFLN
+1 MKQQQFLN

-38 ELVLL
+38 ELVML
-43 EKAHG
+43 EDAHG
-48 RILACEVLARHNV
+48 RILACDIVARHNV

-81 AQETAPVLLKLNPEI
+81 AQETAPILLTLNPEI
-96 LASGVV
+96 LACGVV
-102 PQEDVAQGTATT
+102 PQEDVAPGTATT

-131 ENTFPLKKTA
+131 ENTFPFKNA
-141 SGENRIKVLK
+141 EPAENMIQVLK
-151 PIVPNSGVSLA
+151 PIVPNAGVSLA

-190 GEAKVKVW
+190 GEANVSVW
-198 KRPQVAVISTGD
+198 RRPKVAVISTGD

-216 EKMEMGK
+216 EQMEMGK

-255 LEAVLRQALELD
+255 LETVLRKALALD

-286 FEKFND
+286 FEKFRN

-306 PLCLAVLEGTP
+306 PLCLAVLDGIP

-343 AGLAPERSVHVQAK
+343 AGLTPERSAHVQANV
-357 IPLRLNSDKGRTE
+357 PLRLNSDKGRTE

-407 SRNTEMLEAG
+407 PRTTEMLEAG
-417 EETTIH
+417 EDTTIH
-423 LLGASARPPD
+423 LLGESTRPSD

-447 IGEMQKRGISCK
+447 LGEMQKRGVSCK
-459 FLAVGSMGGVLAAQR
+459 FLAVGSMGGILAAQR
-474 GECDLAGTHLLHE
+474 GECDLAGTHLLDVA
-487 TSDQYNRHL
+487 SNQYNSHL
-496 LTAELHLHKGYRRSQ
+496 LTVELALIKGYRRSQ

-517 DDSRFSLIERN
+517 DDSRFALVKQN
-528 FKETIQQL
+528 FQETIRQL
-536 MGDQN
+536 MEDQN

-555 LLDRLLSNQ
+555 LLDRLLAGQ
-564 QPSGFFQEAKSHN
+564 RPSGFFQEAKSHN

-582 IAQKRADWGIAI
+582 ITHKRADWGIAI
-594 RSVAEDSGLGFSQM
+594 RSVAEDSGLDFFPM

-613 DFIIPQKRL
+613 DFIIPNKRL
-622 NRPEVRQFINMLQE
+622 KRQEVRQFINLLQE
-636 PNIQT
+636 ANIQT
-641 QLNDLGLT
+641 QLNKLGLST
-649 VSAPS
+649 DAPV

>member
-1 MANQIFKVKQQQFLN
+1 MKQQQFLN

-38 ELVLL
+38 ELVML
-43 EKAHG
+43 EDAHG
-48 RILACEVLARHNV
+48 RILACDIVARHNV

-81 AQETAPVLLKLNPEI
+81 AQETAPVLLTLNPEI
-96 LASGVV
+96 LACGVV
-102 PQEDVAQGTATT
+102 PQEDVAPGTATT

-131 ENTFPLKKTA
+131 ENTFPLKNA
-141 SGENRIKVLK
+141 EPAGNMIQVLK
-151 PIVPNSGVSLA
+151 PIVPNAGVSLA

-190 GEAKVKVW
+190 GEANVSVW
-198 KRPQVAVISTGD
+198 RRPKVAVISTGD

-216 EKMEMGK
+216 EQMEMGK

-255 LEAVLRQALELD
+255 LETVLRNALALD

-286 FEKFND
+286 FEKFRN

-306 PLCLAVLEGTP
+306 PLCLAVLDGIP

-343 AGLAPERSVHVQAK
+343 AGLTPERSAHVQANV
-357 IPLRLNSDKGRTE
+357 PLRLNSDKGRTE

-407 SRNTEMLEAG
+407 PRTTEMLEAG

-423 LLGASARPPD
+423 LLGESTRPSD
-433 LMIIGSHCVGLDFL
+433 LIIIGSHCVGLDFL
-447 IGEMQKRGISCK
+447 LGEMQKRGVSCK
-459 FLAVGSMGGVLAAQR
+459 FLAVGSMGGILAAQR
-474 GECDLAGTHLLHE
+474 GECDLAGTHLLDVA
-487 TSDQYNRHL
+487 SNQYNSHL
-496 LTAELHLHKGYRRSQ
+496 LTAELALIKGYRRSQ

-517 DDSRFSLIERN
+517 DDSRFALVKQNIQ
-528 FKETIQQL
+528 ETIRQL
-536 MGDQN
+536 MENQN

-555 LLDRLLSNQ
+555 LLDRLLAGQ
-564 QPSGFFQEAKSHN
+564 RPSGFFQEAKSHN

-594 RSVAEDSGLGFSQM
+594 RSVAEDSGLDFFPM

-613 DFIIPQKRL
+613 DFIIPNKRL
-622 NRPEVRQFINMLQE
+622 NRPEVRQFINLLQE
-636 PNIQT
+636 ANIQS
-641 QLNDLGLT
+641 QLNKLGLST
-649 VSAPS
+649 DVPV

>member
-1 MANQIFKVKQQQFLN
+1 MKQQQFLN

-38 ELVLL
+38 ELVML
-43 EKAHG
+43 EDAHG
-48 RILACEVLARHNV
+48 RILACDIVARHNV

-81 AQETAPVLLKLNPEI
+81 AQETAPILLTLNPEI
-96 LASGVV
+96 LACGVV
-102 PQEDVAQGTATT
+102 PQEDVAPGTATT

-131 ENTFPLKKTA
+131 ENTFPFKNA
-141 SGENRIKVLK
+141 EPAENMIQVLK
-151 PIVPNSGVSLA
+151 PIVPNTGVSLA

-190 GEAKVKVW
+190 GEANVSVW
-198 KRPQVAVISTGD
+198 RRPKVAVISTGD

-216 EKMEMGK
+216 EQMEMGK

-255 LEAVLRQALELD
+255 LETVLRKALALD

-286 FEKFND
+286 FEKFRN

-306 PLCLAVLEGTP
+306 PLCLAVLDGIP

-343 AGLAPERSVHVQAK
+343 AGLTPERSAHVQANV
-357 IPLRLNSDKGRTE
+357 PLRLNSDKGRTE

-407 SRNTEMLEAG
+407 PRTTEMLEAG
-417 EETTIH
+417 EDTTIH
-423 LLGASARPPD
+423 LLGESTRPSD

-447 IGEMQKRGISCK
+447 LGEMQKRGVSCK
-459 FLAVGSMGGVLAAQR
+459 FLAVGSMGGILAAQR
-474 GECDLAGTHLLHE
+474 GECDLAGTHLLDE
-487 TSDQYNRHL
+487 ASNQYNSHL
-496 LTAELHLHKGYRRSQ
+496 LTAELALIKGYRRSQ

-517 DDSRFSLIERN
+517 DDSRFALVKQN
-528 FKETIQQL
+528 FQETIRQL
-536 MGDQN
+536 MEDQN

-555 LLDRLLSNQ
+555 LLDRLLAGQ
-564 QPSGFFQEAKSHN
+564 RPSGFFQEAKSHN

-582 IAQKRADWGIAI
+582 ITHKRADWGIAI
-594 RSVAEDSGLGFSQM
+594 RSVAEDSGLDFFPM

-613 DFIIPQKRL
+613 DFIIPNKRL
-622 NRPEVRQFINMLQE
+622 KRLEVRQFINLLQE
-636 PNIQT
+636 ANIQT
-641 QLNDLGLT
+641 QLNKLGLST
-649 VSAPS
+649 DAPV

>member
-1 MANQIFKVKQQQFLN
+1 MKQQQFLN
-16 LATAEEAEERFWEAV
+16 LATAEEAEKIFWEAV

-38 ELVLL
+38 ELVML
-43 EKAHG
+43 EDAHG
-48 RILACEVLARHNV
+48 RILACDIVAQHNV

-81 AQETAPVLLKLNPEI
+81 AQETAPVLLTLNPEI
-96 LASGVV
+96 LACGVV
-102 PQEDVAQGTATT
+102 PQEDVAPGTATT

-131 ENTFPLKKTA
+131 ENTFPFKNA
-141 SGENRIKVLK
+141 EPAENMIQVLK
-151 PIVPNSGVSLA
+151 PIVPNTGVSLA

-190 GEAKVKVW
+190 GEANVSVW
-198 KRPQVAVISTGD
+198 RRPKVAVISTGD

-216 EKMEMGK
+216 EQMEMGK

-255 LEAVLRQALELD
+255 LETVLRKALALD

-286 FEKFND
+286 FEKFRN

-306 PLCLAVLEGTP
+306 PLCLAVLDGIP

-343 AGLAPERSVHVQAK
+343 AGLTPERSAHVQANV
-357 IPLRLNSDKGRTE
+357 PLRLNSDKGRTE

-407 SRNTEMLEAG
+407 PRTTEMLEAG
-417 EETTIH
+417 EDTTIH
-423 LLGASARPPD
+423 LLGESTRPSD

-447 IGEMQKRGISCK
+447 LGEMQKRGVSCK
-459 FLAVGSMGGVLAAQR
+459 FLAVGSMGGILAAQR
-474 GECDLAGTHLLHE
+474 GECDLAGTHLLDE
-487 TSDQYNRHL
+487 ASNQYNSHL
-496 LTAELHLHKGYRRSQ
+496 LTVELALIKGYRRSQ

-517 DDSRFSLIERN
+517 DDSRFALVKQN
-528 FKETIQQL
+528 FQETIRQL
-536 MGDQN
+536 MEDQN

-555 LLDRLLSNQ
+555 LLDRLLAGQ
-564 QPSGFFQEAKSHN
+564 RPSGFFQEAKSHN

-582 IAQKRADWGIAI
+582 ITHKRADWGIAI
-594 RSVAEDSGLGFSQM
+594 RSVAEDSGLDFFPM

-613 DFIIPQKRL
+613 DFIIPNKRL
-622 NRPEVRQFINMLQE
+622 KRQEVRQFINLLQE
-636 PNIQT
+636 ANIQT
-641 QLNDLGLT
+641 QLNKLGLST
-649 VSAPS
+649 DAPV

>member
-1 MANQIFKVKQQQFLN
+1 MKQQQFLN

-38 ELVLL
+38 ELVML
-43 EKAHG
+43 EDAHG
-48 RILACEVLARHNV
+48 RILACDIVARHNV

-81 AQETAPVLLKLNPEI
+81 AQETAPVLLTLNPEI
-96 LASGVV
+96 LACGVV
-102 PQEDVAQGTATT
+102 PQEDVAPGTATT

-131 ENTFPLKKTA
+131 ENTFPLKNA
-141 SGENRIKVLK
+141 EPAGNMIQVLK
-151 PIVPNSGVSLA
+151 PIVPNAGVSLA

-190 GEAKVKVW
+190 GEANVSVW
-198 KRPQVAVISTGD
+198 RRPKVAVISTGD

-216 EKMEMGK
+216 EQMEMGK

-255 LEAVLRQALELD
+255 LETVLRNALALD

-286 FEKFND
+286 FEKFRS

-306 PLCLAVLEGTP
+306 PLCLAVLDGIP

-343 AGLAPERSVHVQAK
+343 AGLTPERSAHVQANV
-357 IPLRLNSDKGRTE
+357 PLRLNSDKGRTE

-407 SRNTEMLEAG
+407 PRTTEMLEAG

-423 LLGASARPPD
+423 LLGESTRPSD
-433 LMIIGSHCVGLDFL
+433 LIIIGSHCVGLDFL
-447 IGEMQKRGISCK
+447 LGEMQKRGVSCK
-459 FLAVGSMGGVLAAQR
+459 FLAVGSMGGILAAQR
-474 GECDLAGTHLLHE
+474 GECDLAGTHLLDVA
-487 TSDQYNRHL
+487 SNQYNSHL
-496 LTAELHLHKGYRRSQ
+496 LTAELALIKGYRRSQ

-517 DDSRFSLIERN
+517 DDSRFALVKQN
-528 FKETIQQL
+528 NQETIRQL
-536 MGDQN
+536 MENQN

-555 LLDRLLSNQ
+555 LLDRLLAGQ
-564 QPSGFFQEAKSHN
+564 RPSGFFQEAKSHN

-594 RSVAEDSGLGFSQM
+594 RSVAEDSGLDFFPM

-613 DFIIPQKRL
+613 DFIIPNKRL
-622 NRPEVRQFINMLQE
+622 NRPEVRQFINLLQE
-636 PNIQT
+636 ANIQS
-641 QLNDLGLT
+641 QLNKLGLST
-649 VSAPS
+649 DVPV

>member
-1 MANQIFKVKQQQFLN
+1 MKQQQFLN
-16 LATAEEAEERFWEAV
+16 LATAEEAEKRFWEAV

-38 ELVLL
+38 ELVML
-43 EKAHG
+43 EDAHG
-48 RILACEVLARHNV
+48 RILACDIVARHNV

-81 AQETAPVLLKLNPEI
+81 AQETAPVLLTLNPEI
-96 LASGVV
+96 LACGVV
-102 PQEDVAQGTATT
+102 PQEDVAPGTATT

-131 ENTFPLKKTA
+131 ENTFPLKNA
-141 SGENRIKVLK
+141 EPAENMIQVLK
-151 PIVPNSGVSLA
+151 PIVPNAGVSLA

-190 GEAKVKVW
+190 GEANVSVW
-198 KRPQVAVISTGD
+198 RRPKVAVISTGD

-216 EKMEMGK
+216 EQMEMGK

-255 LEAVLRQALELD
+255 LETVLRNALALD

-286 FEKFND
+286 FEKFRN

-306 PLCLAVLEGTP
+306 PLCLAVLDGIP

-343 AGLAPERSVHVQAK
+343 AGLTPERSAHVQANV
-357 IPLRLNSDKGRTE
+357 PLRLNSDKGRTE

-407 SRNTEMLEAG
+407 PRTTEMLEAG
-417 EETTIH
+417 EDTTIH
-423 LLGASARPPD
+423 LLGESTRPSD
-433 LMIIGSHCVGLDFL
+433 LLIIGSHCVGLDFL
-447 IGEMQKRGISCK
+447 LGEMQKRGVSCK
-459 FLAVGSMGGVLAAQR
+459 FLAVGSMGGILAAQR
-474 GECDLAGTHLLHE
+474 GECDLAGTHLLDVA
-487 TSDQYNRHL
+487 SNQYNSHL
-496 LTAELHLHKGYRRSQ
+496 LTAELALIKGYRRSQ

-517 DDSRFSLIERN
+517 DDSRFALVKQNIQ
-528 FKETIQQL
+528 ETIRQL
-536 MGDQN
+536 MENQN

-555 LLDRLLSNQ
+555 LLDRLLAGQ
-564 QPSGFFQEAKSHN
+564 RPSGFFQEAKSHN

-594 RSVAEDSGLGFSQM
+594 RSVAEDSGLDFFPM

-613 DFIIPQKRL
+613 DFIIPNKRL
-622 NRPEVRQFINMLQE
+622 NRPEVRQFINLLQE
-636 PNIQT
+636 ANIQS
-641 QLNDLGLT
+641 QLNKLGLST
-649 VSAPS
+649 DVPV

>member
-1 MANQIFKVKQQQFLN
+1 MKQQQFLN
-16 LATAEEAEERFWEAV
+16 LATAEEAEKIFWEAV

-38 ELVLL
+38 ELVML
-43 EKAHG
+43 EDAHG
-48 RILACEVLARHNV
+48 RILACDIVARHNV

-81 AQETAPVLLKLNPEI
+81 AQETAPVLLTMNPEI
-96 LASGVV
+96 LACGVV
-102 PQEDVAQGTATT
+102 PQEDVAPGTATT

-131 ENTFPLKKTA
+131 ENTFPFKNA
-141 SGENRIKVLK
+141 EPAENMIQVLK
-151 PIVPNSGVSLA
+151 PIVPNAGVSLA

-175 GELLG
+175 GDLLG

-190 GEAKVKVW
+190 GEANVSVW
-198 KRPQVAVISTGD
+198 RRPKVAVISTGD

-216 EKMEMGK
+216 EQMEMGK

-255 LEAVLRQALELD
+255 LETVLRNALELD

-286 FEKFND
+286 FEKFRN

-306 PLCLAVLEGTP
+306 PLCLAVLDGIP

-343 AGLAPERSVHVQAK
+343 AGLTPERSAHVQANV
-357 IPLRLNSDKGRTE
+357 PLRLNSDKGRTE

-407 SRNTEMLEAG
+407 PRTTEMLEAG
-417 EETTIH
+417 EDTTIH
-423 LLGASARPPD
+423 LLGESTRPSD

-447 IGEMQKRGISCK
+447 LGEMQKRGVSCK
-459 FLAVGSMGGVLAAQR
+459 FLAVGSMGGILAAQR
-474 GECDLAGTHLLHE
+474 GECDLAGTHLLDE
-487 TSDQYNRHL
+487 ASNQYNSHL
-496 LTAELHLHKGYRRSQ
+496 LTAELALIKGYRRSQ

-517 DDSRFSLIERN
+517 DDSRFALVKQN
-528 FKETIQQL
+528 FQETIRQL
-536 MGDQN
+536 MENQN
-541 VRMINRNLGSGTRV
+541 VRIINRNLGSGTRV
-555 LLDRLLSNQ
+555 LLDRLLAGQ
-564 QPSGFFQEAKSHN
+564 RPSGFFQEAKSHN

-582 IAQKRADWGIAI
+582 ITHKRADWGIAI
-594 RSVAEDSGLGFSQM
+594 RSVAEDSGLDFFPM

-613 DFIIPQKRL
+613 DFIIPNKRL
-622 NRPEVRQFINMLQE
+622 KRQEVRQFINLLQE
-636 PNIQT
+636 ANIQT
-641 QLNDLGLT
+641 QLNKLGLST
-649 VSAPS
+649 DAPV

>member
-1 MANQIFKVKQQQFLN
+1 MKQQQFLN

-38 ELVLL
+38 ELVML
-43 EKAHG
+43 EDAHG
-48 RILACEVLARHNV
+48 RILACDIVARHNV

-81 AQETAPVLLKLNPEI
+81 AQETAPILLTLNPEI
-96 LASGVV
+96 LACGVV
-102 PQEDVAQGTATT
+102 PQEDIAPGTATT

-131 ENTFPLKKTA
+131 ENTFPFKNA
-141 SGENRIKVLK
+141 EPAENMIQVLK
-151 PIVPNSGVSLA
+151 PIVPNAGVSLA

-190 GEAKVKVW
+190 GEANVSVW
-198 KRPQVAVISTGD
+198 RRPKVAVISTGD

-216 EKMEMGK
+216 EQMEMGK

-255 LEAVLRQALELD
+255 LETVLRKALALD

-286 FEKFND
+286 FEKFRN

-306 PLCLAVLEGTP
+306 PLCLAVLDGIP

-343 AGLAPERSVHVQAK
+343 AGLTPERSAHVQANV
-357 IPLRLNSDKGRTE
+357 PLRLNSDKGRTE

-407 SRNTEMLEAG
+407 PRTTEMLEAG
-417 EETTIH
+417 EDTTIH
-423 LLGASARPPD
+423 LLGESTRPSD

-447 IGEMQKRGISCK
+447 LGEMQKRGVSCK
-459 FLAVGSMGGVLAAQR
+459 FLAVGSMGGILAAQR
-474 GECDLAGTHLLHE
+474 GECDLAGTHLLDE
-487 TSDQYNRHL
+487 ASNQYNSHL
-496 LTAELHLHKGYRRSQ
+496 LTAELALIKGYRRSQ

-517 DDSRFSLIERN
+517 DDSRFALVKQNIQ
-528 FKETIQQL
+528 ETIRQL
-536 MGDQN
+536 MENQN

-555 LLDRLLSNQ
+555 LLDRLLAGQ
-564 QPSGFFQEAKSHN
+564 RPSGFFQEAKSHN

-582 IAQKRADWGIAI
+582 ITHKRADWGIAI
-594 RSVAEDSGLGFSQM
+594 RSVAEDSGLDFFPM

-613 DFIIPQKRL
+613 DFIIPNKRL
-622 NRPEVRQFINMLQE
+622 KRQEVRQFINLLQE
-636 PNIQT
+636 ANIQT
-641 QLNDLGLT
+641 QLNKLGLST
-649 VSAPS
+649 DAPV

>member
-1 MANQIFKVKQQQFLN
+1 MKQQQFLN
-16 LATAEEAEERFWEAV
+16 LATAEEAEKRFWEAV

-38 ELVLL
+38 ELVML
-43 EKAHG
+43 EDAHG
-48 RILACEVLARHNV
+48 RILACDIVARHNV

-81 AQETAPVLLKLNPEI
+81 AQETAPVLLTLNPEI
-96 LASGVV
+96 LACGVV
-102 PQEDVAQGTATT
+102 PQEDVAPGTATT

-131 ENTFPLKKTA
+131 ENTFPLKHA
-141 SGENRIKVLK
+141 EPAENMIQVLK
-151 PIVPNSGVSLA
+151 PIVPNAGVSLA

-190 GEAKVKVW
+190 GEANVSVW
-198 KRPQVAVISTGD
+198 RRPKVAVISTGD

-216 EKMEMGK
+216 EQMEMGK

-255 LEAVLRQALELD
+255 LETVLRNALALD

-286 FEKFND
+286 FEKFRN

-306 PLCLAVLEGTP
+306 PLCLAVLDGIP

-343 AGLAPERSVHVQAK
+343 AGLTPERSAHVQANV
-357 IPLRLNSDKGRTE
+357 PLRLNSDKGRTE

-407 SRNTEMLEAG
+407 PRTTEMLEAG
-417 EETTIH
+417 EDTTIH
-423 LLGASARPPD
+423 LLGESTRPSD

-447 IGEMQKRGISCK
+447 LGEMQKRGVSCK
-459 FLAVGSMGGVLAAQR
+459 FLAVGSMGGILAAQR
-474 GECDLAGTHLLHE
+474 GECDLAGTHLLDVA
-487 TSDQYNRHL
+487 SNQYNSHL
-496 LTAELHLHKGYRRSQ
+496 LTAELALIKGYRRSQ

-517 DDSRFSLIERN
+517 DDSRFALVKQNIQ
-528 FKETIQQL
+528 ETIRQL
-536 MGDQN
+536 MENQN

-555 LLDRLLSNQ
+555 LLDRLLAGQ
-564 QPSGFFQEAKSHN
+564 RPSGFFQEAKSHN

-594 RSVAEDSGLGFSQM
+594 RSVAEDSGLDFFPM

-613 DFIIPQKRL
+613 DFIIPNKRL
-622 NRPEVRQFINMLQE
+622 NRPEVRQFINLLQE
-636 PNIQT
+636 ANIQS
-641 QLNDLGLT
+641 QLNKLGLST
-649 VSAPS
+649 DVPV